1 MNEKQKL
8 EIEFIGNDTLETL
21 LERAEALNM
30 KKERAMRI
38 YESKGLFGLKKNI
51 ERSEKQRK
59 FNENMKKIASKS
71 I

>member
-21 LERAEALNM
+21 LVRAEALNM
-30 KKERAMRI
+30 KKEKAWRI

-59 FNENMKKIASKS
+59 FNEKLNRLA
-71 I
+71 

>member
-8 EIEFIGNDTLETL
+8 EKDYIGTDTLETL
-21 LERAEALNM
+21 LIRATALNM

-59 FNENMKKIASKS
+59 FNDDLKKLSSK
-71 I
+71 